1 MELVNH
7 ASELRGAALCQLI
20 GSAAI
25 YSDNRG
31 VVLSL
36 KKD

>member
-20 GSAAI
+20 VLPQSI
-25 YSDNRG
+25 PTI
-31 VVLSL
+31 VVSSIP
-36 KKD
+36 